1 MADDAFYYAFEER
14 HRGSRTLIKSRLS
27 IYLPFVNPLMEFYS
41 RPSAVDLGC
50 GRGEWLELMAE
61 NGFNAKG
68 IDINDRM
75 LEVSRSLGFS
85 VEKMDA
91 VEALEALNDNSQ
103 AVVTAF
109 HLVEHLPFETVDKL
123 VKEAQ
128 RVLVPGGI
136 LIIETPNPE
145 NLIVSSTNFYLD
157 PTHLRPIPPQL
168 LSFLVEYHGF
178 FRHKILRLQ
187 QPIDVLTTK
196 TTLWNVFSG
205 VSPDYAVVAQKGS
218 SDAGM
223 LSKFDSI
230 FDISKPVGTKIDQ
243 MALKYDEDRT
253 AEKSQLLKA
262 LTEKLDQA
270 SNAIALLSSRLAET
284 ESRLQRAEDDVKAAR
299 ERAEASERRAE
310 MERERVGRLE
320 LELNAVYN
328 SRSWRVTRPLRLVF
342 HQARL
347 IKGQGF
353 AARTKTIVKS
363 VAKPILVRSITFFD
377 SHPALRS
384 RCINFIR
391 KFGLYDNTRA
401 FYRRVMY
408 GRQEPQPAAA
418 RPVTDIELQQL
429 SPRAHRIYLQ
439 LKEAMERHGRDDCR

>member
-270 SNAIALLSSRLAET
+270 SNAIALLSSRLV
-284 ESRLQRAEDDVKAAR
+284 QRAEDDVKAAR
-299 ERAEASERRAE
+299 ERAEAS
-310 MERERVGRLE
+310 
-320 LELNAVYN
+320 
-328 SRSWRVTRPLRLVF
+328 
-342 HQARL
+342 
-347 IKGQGF
+347 
-353 AARTKTIVKS
+353 
-363 VAKPILVRSITFFD
+363 
-377 SHPALRS
+377 
-384 RCINFIR
+384 
-391 KFGLYDNTRA
+391 
-401 FYRRVMY
+401 
-408 GRQEPQPAAA
+408 
-418 RPVTDIELQQL
+418 
-429 SPRAHRIYLQ
+429 
-439 LKEAMERHGRDDCR
+439 

>member
-68 IDINDRM
+68 IDIYDRM

-91 VEALEALNDNSQ
+91 VEALKALNDNSQ

-270 SNAIALLSSRLAET
+270 SNAIALLSSRLV
-284 ESRLQRAEDDVKAAR
+284 QRAEDDVKAAR

-401 FYRRVMY
+401 FYRRFMY